1 MESGA
6 IRPSDRARACRMAY
20 RTLLAMGRREL
31 PVDVVGILGRC
42 RGTRVMSYSE
52 AGQVLGQ
59 SVYGIAGAL
68 PSVQACTMVYE
79 YGGTRLRIVLYND
92 DVCFGNRGSR
102 RWSLAHELGHIVLG
116 HREDGWAA
124 EGEANCFAQHLL
136 CPRPLLEVLPVP
148 GEDLVRVAFG
158 LSGEAARIALRD
170 AGRRSGLIDGET
182 RQAVLDFYGVGE
194 GSTWSDILSPI
205 QRGAAQR
212 RGGILL

>member
-79 YGGTRLRIVLYND
+79 YGGTRLRIVLYL
-92 DVCFGNRGSR
+92 
-102 RWSLAHELGHIVLG
+102 SLIHIS
-116 HREDGWAA
+116 E
-124 EGEANCFAQHLL
+124 
-136 CPRPLLEVLPVP
+136 PTRP
-148 GEDLVRVAFG
+148 
-158 LSGEAARIALRD
+158 
-170 AGRRSGLIDGET
+170 
-182 RQAVLDFYGVGE
+182 Y
-194 GSTWSDILSPI
+194 
-205 QRGAAQR
+205 
-212 RGGILL
+212 